1 MSLLVFRARRPELR
15 SLAVYA
21 SVLSG
26 KPSVFG
32 FWTVLHGVAAASEQ
46 LKAKFRLRHVVA
58 FRLGAGAPTNSVT
71 TRMRRH
77 SISPARAISARTS
90 KASSGAS
97 AGCNEFV
104 AAQDTPTIK
113 KTLRVSESERTP
125 PTLASHIL
133 VRRGARSVYPRQH
146 LTTLEVGDGSRPPFL
161 QRVPRKIRDAMLIAV
176 DYSFA

>member
-1 MSLLVFRARRPELR
+1 VSLLVFRARRPELR

-104 AAQDTPTIK
+104 AAQDTPIIK
-113 KTLRVSESERTP
+113 KNTASVGKRTDASNFSQPYPGQAGSEERLSTSAPDHVGSWGWFSTSVSAACASENPGRN
-125 PTLASHIL
+125 ADSC
-133 VRRGARSVYPRQH
+133 
-146 LTTLEVGDGSRPPFL
+146 
-161 QRVPRKIRDAMLIAV
+161 
-176 DYSFA
+176 